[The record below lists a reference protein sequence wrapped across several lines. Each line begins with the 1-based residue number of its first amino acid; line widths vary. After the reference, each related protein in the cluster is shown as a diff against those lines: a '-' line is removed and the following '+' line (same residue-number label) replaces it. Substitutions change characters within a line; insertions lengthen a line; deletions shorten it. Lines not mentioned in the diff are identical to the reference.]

1 MRRLTRRRQV
11 KKRSK
16 HSRNNKYKKTR
27 RGKYIKKRRGVTRR
41 RVLRGGVDVNVQGII
56 NAIATSRSDRFRL
69 LVDGL
74 ENNPNILYDPNLQN
88 YYKYMIELSNN
99 GTPTGYIGL
108 TGLKFLNYLW
118 ARIKKLI
125 ESSKIPTGVIN
136 QDVLQKYKN
145 LQTAI
150 SLMDQFAIAL
160 GITRVQL
167 PTIQKLAPDQ
177 YYYACYANLVAFL
190 STMMSV
196 DSRNIPV
203 SSSACHMNDQC
214 GTGNDSCDSDGECC
228 MPTFK

>member
-1 MRRLTRRRQV
+1 MMRRLTRRRQV
-11 KKRSK
+11 KNRSK
-16 HSRNNKYKKTR
+16 HSRKYNKTR
-27 RGKYIKKRRGVTRR
+27 SRKYIKKRRSVTRR
-41 RVLRGGVDVNVQGII
+41 RVLRGGDVNVQDII
-56 NAIATSRSDRFRL
+56 NAIANSRADRFKL

-74 ENNPNILYDPNLQN
+74 ENNPEILYNSNLQN
-88 YYKYMIELSNN
+88 HYKYMIELRKD
-99 GTPTGYIGL
+99 GAPTGYIGL

-125 ESSKIPTGVIN
+125 ESSKTTTRVIN
-136 QDVLQKYKN
+136 QDVLQKYTN

-167 PTIQKLAPDQ
+167 PTIQKLTPDQ
-177 YYYACYANLVAFL
+177 YYYSCYANLVAFL

-203 SSSACHMNDQC
+203 SSSACHMNNLC
-214 GTGNDSCDSDGECC
+214 GTVNDFCDSDGECC